1 MLERHVQRVGKLEGV
16 NQFFMAYDPVKGRIV
31 FAPPIAHVSQD
42 SGARMQ
48 KMAVE
53 VLLNEVWL
61 RNNVVI
67 EKK

>member
-1 MLERHVQRVGKLEGV
+1 
-16 NQFFMAYDPVKGRIV
+16 MAYDPVKGTIV

-42 SGARMQ
+42 SGAGMQ

-53 VLLNEVWL
+53 VLLNEIWL